1 MFTIESK
8 IHRQK
13 MSDVH
18 DDGPCGAGR
27 DSAAHYEAMEKTFYL
42 AVDVQ
47 VHASSAK
54 LREMLRNNILC
65 MNQQP

>member
-1 MFTIESK
+1 
-8 IHRQK
+8 

-18 DDGPCGAGR
+18 DDGPRGGS

-54 LREMLRNNILC
+54 LREMLRKNALC

>member
-1 MFTIESK
+1 MFTLESK

-18 DDGPCGAGR
+18 DDGPRGGS

-54 LREMLRNNILC
+54 LREMLRKNALC
-65 MNQQP
+65 MNQQH